1 MPGEHLPYA
10 TELRRL
16 VTEYAARLEALDSAT
31 ARRRPAPGK
40 WSIVEVIGHLVD
52 SASNNHQ
59 RFVRGPRQDALVFA
73 GYEQDDWVAAQRYQD
88 AELKPLL
95 DLWRG
100 YNLHLARIM
109 ELMPAAER
117 KKSYIKHNFDQVAFR
132 PMPAGTPATLD
143 WFMEDYVEHL
153 KHHLKQIDALLRD
166 TNA

>member
-109 ELMPAAER
+109 ELMPAVER

-132 PMPAGTPATLD
+132 PMSAGTPATLD
-143 WFMEDYVEHL
+143 WFMEDYVEHF
-153 KHHLKQIDALLRD
+153 KHHLKQIDALLVP
-166 TNA
+166 